1 MQSAY
6 HAWKHSMPYDFF
18 QRALDGLED
27 ALRQI
32 EIKVPPPIR
41 KPWAGSFVF
50 RYRERTI
57 QQAIVQKLAR
67 MLSGLHAIEALLER
81 GLFQEQGMVQ
91 RVVAEIDEDVQFLS
105 IAVILKDITERPTQF
120 LDYFYAEEFSDPSDV
135 VESHESRG
143 MLKREKIREYIHRKT
158 LSEKDATR
166 AKAVDKV
173 LTKAYSGF
181 VHAASP
187 HIMDMYG
194 GAPPRFDVSGAFK
207 QFRYASQQ
215 RDAMNYFYRGVLT
228 MALAAQAFQDDQLY
242 DLMRKLGSRLEIEMR
257 DWQ

>member
-1 MQSAY
+1 
-6 HAWKHSMPYDFF
+6 MPYELFE
-18 QRALDGLED
+18 RVLEALNDGF
-27 ALRQI
+27 RQI
-32 EIKVPPPIR
+32 EAKVPPPVQ
-41 KPWAGSFVF
+41 KPWLGSFVF
-50 RYRERTI
+50 RYEEQTI

-67 MLSGLHAIEALLER
+67 LLSGLHAIEALLEC

-91 RVVAEIDEDVQFLS
+91 RAVAEIDEDIWFLA
-105 IAVILKDITERPTQF
+105 IAVIHEDITERHSQF
-120 LDYFYAEEFSDPSDV
+120 LEYFYAEEFANPSDLV
-135 VESHESRG
+135 GSHQSRG
-143 MLKREKIREYIHRKT
+143 MLKREKIREYIQRKG
-158 LSEKDATR
+158 LSGQDIAR

-194 GAPPRFDVSGAFK
+194 GLPPRADISGAFK

-228 MALAAQAFQDDQLY
+228 MAVVAQAFQESQLY
-242 DLMRKLGSRLEIEMR
+242 DEMRKLGAELEIDMR
-257 DWQ
+257 N

>member
-1 MQSAY
+1 
-6 HAWKHSMPYDFF
+6 MPYAYF
-18 QRALDGLED
+18 QCVLEALED
-27 ALRQI
+27 AFRQI
-32 EIKVPPPIR
+32 EAKVPPPVR
-41 KPWAGSFVF
+41 KPWAESFVF
-50 RYRERTI
+50 RYEERTI

-91 RVVAEIDEDVQFLS
+91 RAVAEIDEDVWFLS
-105 IAVILKDITERPTQF
+105 IAVIQKGITERHSQF
-120 LDYFYAEEFSDPSDV
+120 LGYFYAEEFADPSDLV
-135 VESHESRG
+135 GSHESRG
-143 MLKREKIREYIHRKT
+143 MLRREKIREYIQRKG
-158 LSEKDATR
+158 LSGKDAAR
-166 AKAVDKV
+166 AKAIDRV

-194 GAPPRFDVSGAFK
+194 GVSPRADVSGAFK

-228 MALAAQAFQDDQLY
+228 VALAAQAFQDDQLY
-242 DLMRKLGSRLEIEMR
+242 DLMRKLASGLEIEMR
-257 DWQ
+257 D